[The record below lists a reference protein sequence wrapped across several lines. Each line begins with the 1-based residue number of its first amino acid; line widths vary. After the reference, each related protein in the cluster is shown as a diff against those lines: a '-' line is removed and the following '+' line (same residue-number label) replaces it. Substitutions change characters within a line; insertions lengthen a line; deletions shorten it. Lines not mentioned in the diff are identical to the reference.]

1 MSEMSLLII
10 FLFMGFAIICIGV
23 CLANASI
30 DEIEYRNNLYKQQR
44 KENNELFNSKYHI
57 R

>member
-1 MSEMSLLII
+1 MSEMSII
-10 FLFMGFAIICIGV
+10 IIICTLAFAILCIGV

-30 DEIEYRNNLYKQQR
+30 DEIEYRNNLYKQQQ
-44 KENNELFNSKYHI
+44 KENND

>member
-1 MSEMSLLII
+1 MSLLII